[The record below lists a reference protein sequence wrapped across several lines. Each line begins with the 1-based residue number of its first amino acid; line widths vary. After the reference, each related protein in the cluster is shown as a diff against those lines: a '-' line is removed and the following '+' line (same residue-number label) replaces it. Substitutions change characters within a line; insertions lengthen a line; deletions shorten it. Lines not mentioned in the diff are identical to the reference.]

1 MHPCPIGRGLSLKP
15 HLYIHRLLRSSYFQ
29 RKDLGTLR
37 LVPSSLPREE
47 FSWEAIEIIGSRTVS
62 PTVEKAFR
70 GVKKNSLL
78 LLEFKEKVEECLGT
92 KAIPGARTPSSPGA
106 SDYVLRVLHS
116 ASTFLGPIIN
126 LQPVYLG
133 V

>member
-1 MHPCPIGRGLSLKP
+1 M
-15 HLYIHRLLRSSYFQ
+15 RSSYFQ

-47 FSWEAIEIIGSRTVS
+47 FSWEAIEIIGSGTVS

-78 LLEFKEKVEECLGT
+78 FLEFKEKEEECLGT
-92 KAIPGARTPSSPGA
+92 KAIPGARKPLPPE
-106 SDYVLRVLHS
+106 LR
-116 ASTFLGPIIN
+116 T
-126 LQPVYLG
+126 
-133 V
+133 

>member
-15 HLYIHRLLRSSYFQ
+15 YLSCYRLSRLSYFQ
-29 RKDLGTLR
+29 RENLGTLR

-47 FSWEAIEIIGSRTVS
+47 FSWEAIELIGYGTVS

-92 KAIPGARTPSSPGA
+92 KAIPGARKPLPPE
-106 SDYVLRVLHS
+106 LRTLS
-116 ASTFLGPIIN
+116 
-126 LQPVYLG
+126 
-133 V
+133 